1 MNNLQSRIGPWAALL
16 GRFAAAIESIK
27 AAKRG
32 KVPEIVILM
41 LLTFLG
47 LLAHGYHLG
56 LEDEA
61 VYLPAIKSH
70 LDPALYPHDS
80 VFFMHQMRFT
90 IYPSAMALLVRLSH
104 LGLER
109 VIFFTHILS
118 IFLVLLGCLRLSKK
132 MFASPA
138 AQWSSVTLITAL
150 LTLPVAGTALL
161 LVTQYLHPRT
171 LTTAFALF
179 ALVEVLDGRLLKAAI
194 WTLAAGVMNPLLAFP
209 GALLAAFLAWRR
221 QWAQQS
227 AKKQLEPFLAA
238 GAASVNDVWGEVS
251 QRYCYLCRWTWYELI
266 GLVAPLAILFSVSRM
281 RPSNTLPGFNLVVSL
296 TAVFGLFFAALS
308 MGFCVPPL
316 DRLVALQ
323 PMRAFHVV
331 YLILFLVLGGLVG
344 EYFLKSKPLRWVL
357 FFMPIFAVMFSVQSY
372 QFRASDHIEWPGMK
386 PRNQWVQAFNW
397 VRDNTPKDAFFALDP
412 RSMKSGGEDFHGF
425 RALAERS
432 MMCDVVKDPAVVSV
446 MFAAGDITTDGSVVS
461 ETALKW
467 YDQVRALSD
476 WKNFGPDDFRRLKER
491 FGVGWVILEKPG
503 AGGLPC
509 VYENDAVKVC
519 RIE

>member
-1 MNNLQSRIGPWAALL
+1 MFQSGIGPRAVLL
-16 GRFAAAIESIK
+16 RWFAAAIEPLK

-32 KVPEIVILM
+32 KVPEIAILM

-161 LVTQYLHPRT
+161 LVAQYLHPRSFA
-171 LTTAFALF
+171 TAFGLF
-179 ALVEVLDGRLLKAAI
+179 AIVEVLDGKLLKAGI

-209 GALLAAFLAWRR
+209 AACLAVFLALRR

-227 AKKQLEPFLAA
+227 AKEQSKPFFAA
-238 GAASVNDVWGEVS
+238 GAASVSDVWGEVT
-251 QRYCYLCRWTWYELI
+251 QRYCYLSRWTWYELI
-266 GLVAPLAILFSVSRM
+266 GLAAPLAILFSVSRI
-281 RPSNTLPGFNLVVSL
+281 RPSNTLPGFNLVVSQ
-296 TAVFGLFFAALS
+296 TAVFGLCFAALS
-308 MGFCVPPL
+308 MGFCVHPL
-316 DRLVALQ
+316 DRFVALQ

-331 YLILFLVLGGLVG
+331 YLILFLVIGGLAG
-344 EYFLKSKPLRWVL
+344 EYFLKRRPLRWAL

-412 RSMKSGGEDFHGF
+412 RSMESSGEDFHGF

-446 MFAAGDITTDGSVVS
+446 ICTAGEMTTDGSVAS
-461 ETALKW
+461 EATLKW
-467 YDQVRALSD
+467 RDQVRALCD
-476 WKNFGPDDFRRLKER
+476 WKNFGPDDFRSLRER

-503 AGGLPC
+503 AAGLPC

-519 RIE
+519 RIN